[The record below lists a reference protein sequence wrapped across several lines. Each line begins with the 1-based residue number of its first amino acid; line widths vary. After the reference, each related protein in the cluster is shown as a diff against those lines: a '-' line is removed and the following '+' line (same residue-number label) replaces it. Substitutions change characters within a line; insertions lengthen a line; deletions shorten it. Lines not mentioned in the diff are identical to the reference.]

1 MMKDQQK
8 IVRNSKKLII
18 GIGLMV
24 LVMILNFPFPH
35 AEPFVA
41 GNASAMNIPIQDR
54 DGYMYGGL
62 LLLVLFILGVYL
74 LASSLEKYRTRLV
87 FLAIVLYAILPF
99 FLINIYQNT
108 VASGIYAIHYES
120 DSSQCEFEKLDETMM
135 KVQCQLPF
143 ENLSEKAVNFDVSF
157 ANQVLFE
164 DRFNVIPFINENG
177 PYPVTLQG
185 HESKLVIIKTEVE
198 LSKLKGL
205 SGGTAH
211 QVHIEISEG
220 NNLRRL

>member
-1 MMKDQQK
+1 MMKNQQK
-8 IVRNSKKLII
+8 IVRNSKKLIM

-41 GNASAMNIPIQDR
+41 GNASAMNIPIMDR
-54 DGYMYGGL
+54 DGYKYGGL

-74 LASSLEKYRTRLV
+74 LASSLERYRARLV
-87 FLAIVLYAILPF
+87 ILAIALYAILPF
-99 FLINIYQNT
+99 FFINIYQNT

-120 DSSQCEFEKLDETMM
+120 DSSQCEFEKLDETRM

-143 ENLSEKAVNFDVSF
+143 ENLSEKAVTFDVSF

-164 DRFNVIPFINENG
+164 ERFNVIPLINENG

-185 HESKLVIIKTEVE
+185 HESKLVFIKTEVE

-220 NNLRRL
+220 NKMRRL

>member
-1 MMKDQQK
+1 MKNQQK
-8 IVRNSKKLII
+8 IVRNSKKLIM

-41 GNASAMNIPIQDR
+41 GNASAMNIPIMDR
-54 DGYMYGGL
+54 DGYKYGGL

-74 LASSLEKYRTRLV
+74 LASSLERYRARLV
-87 FLAIVLYAILPF
+87 ILAIALYAILPF
-99 FLINIYQNT
+99 FFINIYQNT

-120 DSSQCEFEKLDETMM
+120 DSSQCEFEKLDETRM

-143 ENLSEKAVNFDVSF
+143 ENLSEKAVTFDVSF

-164 DRFNVIPFINENG
+164 ERFNVIPLINENG

-185 HESKLVIIKTEVE
+185 HESKLVFIKTEVE

-220 NNLRRL
+220 NKMRRL

>member
-8 IVRNSKKLII
+8 IVRNSQKLIM

-41 GNASAMNIPIQDR
+41 GNVSAMNIPIQDR
-54 DGYMYGGL
+54 DGSKYGGIIL
-62 LLLVLFILGVYL
+62 FFMLIVGIYLVGTSF
-74 LASSLEKYRTRLV
+74 EKYRKRVV
-87 FLAIVLYAILPF
+87 FLVVLLYFSLPF
-99 FLINIYQNT
+99 FLINVFQNT

-164 DRFNVIPFINENG
+164 ERFNVIPLINENG

-211 QVHIEISEG
+211 QVHIEILEG
-220 NNLRRL
+220 KKMRRL